1 MKAAERELG
10 AGAAFTLELDAAPGA
25 PLSRVRDLERAIED
39 YAEAHDLEM
48 SGTQLRFLVQALG
61 RPTTAEDQVALLDWL
76 VDRPGLRRVR
86 VGALGRAAAGQGG
99 YLQVASGDMAVIGVT
114 LLYRLGRLRAEQ
126 YLEIL
131 GGFVWADMH

>member
-1 MKAAERELG
+1 MRAAEREQG
-10 AGAAFTLELDAAPGA
+10 ACAAFTLELDAAPGT
-25 PLSRVRDLERAIED
+25 PLSRVRDLERDIED
-39 YAEAHDLEM
+39 YAEAHELEM
-48 SGTQLRFLVQALG
+48 SGTHLRFLVQALG

-86 VGALGRAAAGQGG
+86 VGALRRAAAGQGG

-131 GGFVWADMH
+131 GGFVRPDMH

>member
-1 MKAAERELG
+1 MRAAEHEPG
-10 AGAAFTLELDAAPGA
+10 AGAAFTLELDAAPGT
-25 PLSRVRDLERAIED
+25 PLYRMRDLEGAIED

-48 SGTQLRFLVQALG
+48 SGTQLRFLVKALG

-76 VDRPGLRRVR
+76 VDRPALRRVR
-86 VGALGRAAAGQGG
+86 VSALRSAAASQGG

-131 GGFVWADMH
+131 GGFVQPDMH

>member
-1 MKAAERELG
+1 MRAAERELG
-10 AGAAFTLELDAAPGA
+10 AGAAFTVELDAAPGT

-61 RPTTAEDQVALLDWL
+61 RPTTAEDQVALMDWL
-76 VDRPGLRRVR
+76 VDRPGLRRIR
-86 VGALGRAAAGQGG
+86 VGALRRTAAGHGA
-99 YLQVASGDMAVIGVT
+99 YLQMASGDMAVIGVT
-114 LLYRLGRLRAEQ
+114 LLYRLGRLKAEQ

-131 GGFVWADMH
+131 GGFVRPGMH

>member
-1 MKAAERELG
+1 MRAAEQDLE
-10 AGAAFTLELDAAPGA
+10 AGAAFTLELDAAPGT
-25 PLSRVRDLERAIED
+25 PLSRVRDLVRAIED

-61 RPTTAEDQVALLDWL
+61 RPTTADDQVALLDWL
-76 VDRPGLRRVR
+76 VDRPGLRRIR
-86 VGALGRAAAGQGG
+86 VGALRRSAATQGA

-114 LLYRLGRLRAEQ
+114 LLYRLGRLKAEQ

-131 GGFVWADMH
+131 GGFVRPDMH

>member
-1 MKAAERELG
+1 MRAAEHEQG
-10 AGAAFTLELDAAPGA
+10 AGVAFMLELDTAPGT

-86 VGALGRAAAGQGG
+86 VGTLHSTAAGQGC

-114 LLYRLGRLRAEQ
+114 LLYRLGRLKAEQ

-131 GGFVWADMH
+131 GGFVRPDMH

>member
-1 MKAAERELG
+1 MRPAERELE
-10 AGAAFTLELDAAPGA
+10 AGAAFTLELDAAPGT

-39 YAEAHDLEM
+39 YADAHDLDM

-86 VGALGRAAAGQGG
+86 VGALRRSAAGQGAH
-99 YLQVASGDMAVIGVT
+99 LQVASGDMAVIGVT
-114 LLYRLGRLRAEQ
+114 LLYRLGRLNAEQ

-131 GGFVWADMH
+131 GGFVRPDVH

>member
-1 MKAAERELG
+1 MRAAERELG
-10 AGAAFTLELDAAPGA
+10 TSMAFTLELDAAPGT

-86 VGALGRAAAGQGG
+86 VGALRRAAAGQGG

-114 LLYRLGRLRAEQ
+114 LLYRLGRLKAEH

-131 GGFVWADMH
+131 GGFVRPDMH